1 MKTRSR
7 GTALAGTS
15 CATCV
20 LCLLAA
26 ASRHG
31 AGAED
36 DPASGRTFRVASI
49 AELQSRIDAAL
60 PGDRIVV
67 ADGVYTTAGPIKVA
81 RSGAAGRPLV
91 IAAQTRG
98 RVEIRGAGG
107 FDLER
112 PAAYVVLEGF
122 TFTHAG
128 AVQVR
133 AGTRHC
139 RITRTVLEITGEGRY
154 LVVSGDDAE
163 IDRNTFQN
171 KRTVGPM
178 FSIHGPGG
186 SGMAQRT
193 WVHHNLFRDFT
204 SIGRNGGETLQIGL
218 SGRSL
223 TDAHSLVE
231 DNLFVRCNGEN
242 EAISNKSGANVYRR
256 NTFRDMVGELTLRH
270 GNHCAVYGN
279 FFFNTHGVRFFGDDH
294 TIHSNYFQGCDPA
307 VQIGNGDANIPPGP
321 LTGHDRPDRVRV
333 SFNTLVNNKQNVVM
347 PGRENGLG
355 AVDLV
360 FANNL
365 IQGDSGTVLRL
376 GGPLSRPRFE
386 GNIVWGAA
394 SSGDLPPGA
403 ARRINP
409 GLAVDPSG
417 VFRLRSGSPAID
429 AAAGSYPE
437 VTVDMDGA
445 PRSGRKDIGA
455 DEFSRAAIR
464 RRPLTVADVG
474 PSAP

>member
-1 MKTRSR
+1 MKKRSR
-7 GTALAGTS
+7 GIELA
-15 CATCV
+15 CV

-26 ASRHG
+26 AASRQW
-31 AGAED
+31 ASSA
-36 DPASGRTFRVASI
+36 PASARTVRVTSI
-49 AELQSRIDAAL
+49 AELQSRIDAAD

-67 ADGVYTTAGPIKVA
+67 ADGVYTTAGPITIA

-91 IAAQTRG
+91 IAAETRG
-98 RVEIRGAGG
+98 GVEIRGAGG
-107 FDLER
+107 FDLQR

-122 TFTHAG
+122 TLTHAG

-139 RITRTVLEITGEGRY
+139 RITRTVFQLTGEGRY

-163 IDRNTFQN
+163 IDRNAFQN

-193 WVHHNLFRDFT
+193 WVHHNLFQDFT

-218 SGRSL
+218 SGKSL

-231 DNLFVRCNGEN
+231 NNLFVRCNGEN

-270 GNHCAVYGN
+270 GNGCAVYGN

-294 TIHSNYFQGCDPA
+294 RIYSNYFQGCAPA
-307 VQIGNGDANIPPGP
+307 IQIGNGDTVIPPGP

-333 SFNTLVNNKQNVVM
+333 SFNTLVNNKRNVVM
-347 PGRENGLG
+347 PGRTNGLG

-365 IQGDSGTVLRL
+365 IQGESGTILTS
-376 GGPLSRPRFE
+376 GGPLSHPRFE

-394 SSGDLPPGA
+394 ANGDLPSGG
-403 ARRINP
+403 ARRLDP
-409 GLAVDPSG
+409 RLAPDPSG
-417 VFRLRSGSPAID
+417 VFRLRPGSPAID
-429 AAAGSYPE
+429 AATGSYPE
-437 VTVDMDGA
+437 AIVDIDGA
-445 PRSGRKDIGA
+445 PRSGKKDVGA
-455 DEFSRAAIR
+455 DEFSRGAIR
-464 RRPLTVADVG
+464 HRPLTPADVG
-474 PSAP
+474 PNAP